1 MSHFKRKDQEQL
13 SRQQA
18 AERLTDIAYTLI
30 TGGSLKLDDDQ
41 QVSAPVADQVML
53 RRESRSKG
61 DCVELRL
68 KLSWSTGKPAPWRR
82 PDPKLS
88 DPASSPRRRLS
99 R

>member
-30 TGGSLKLDDDQ
+30 TGGPLKLDDDQ

-53 RRESRSKG
+53 RRESKSKG
-61 DCVELRL
+61 DRVELRL
-68 KLSWSTGKPAPWRR
+68 RLSWSTGKPAP
-82 PDPKLS
+82 PVPQTG
-88 DPASSPRRRLS
+88 P
-99 R
+99 